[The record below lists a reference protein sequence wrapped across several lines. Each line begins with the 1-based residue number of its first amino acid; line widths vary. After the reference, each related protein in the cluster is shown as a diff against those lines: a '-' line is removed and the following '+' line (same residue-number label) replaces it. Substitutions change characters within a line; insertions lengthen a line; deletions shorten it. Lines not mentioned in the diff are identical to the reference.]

1 MGLHLQYRMRRKFV
15 LEHVENLRSRI
26 NQRGTSLCSAEGAL
40 TYLAP
45 RIHFPTR
52 QKALGWEP
60 DTDLLWAK
68 CRASLEPQVPE
79 SVRGDA
85 GGGVPAF
92 PPEQGRV
99 PLPPVQAPSGFYRG
113 SPLTGSGYLSSAP
126 GPRPPEPPDLP
137 AHRPGFPVPAASLR
151 SAWTRGGDREWGGR
165 PGWGAGQS
173 RRASRRGRERAPP
186 LLSGTCQCFALGA
199 GTRLGVLPLRPWDPG
214 APCLRRFRRVRSA
227 LRASQS
233 SPRQRPARAAG
244 WGPGQGEGSRGPLA
258 RHWLIFYSVDMFS
271 YC

>member
-79 SVRGDA
+79 SVRGDPGV
-85 GGGVPAF
+85 GGGSPHF
-92 PPEQGRV
+92 PQ
-99 PLPPVQAPSGFYRG
+99 SK
-113 SPLTGSGYLSSAP
+113 
-126 GPRPPEPPDLP
+126 
-137 AHRPGFPVPAASLR
+137 AASR
-151 SAWTRGGDREWGGR
+151 SR
-165 PGWGAGQS
+165 PCRPLQGS
-173 RRASRRGRERAPP
+173 TVAPHSP
-186 LLSGTCQCFALGA
+186 
-199 GTRLGVLPLRPWDPG
+199 
-214 APCLRRFRRVRSA
+214 APA
-227 LRASQS
+227 T
-233 SPRQRPARAAG
+233 
-244 WGPGQGEGSRGPLA
+244 
-258 RHWLIFYSVDMFS
+258 
-271 YC
+271 